1 MSINFM
7 NRWSAAPWSQRHPAG
22 APCRSTSWPSIL
34 SQGWPV
40 THFRCVGVSV
50 DERDE
55 RRVGGRCFW
64 ACSFRAHFL
73 RVYMFSIGCLS
84 CKSRRVCRSL
94 RASGVIWS
102 ALVNRTGTF
111 AQIIWFQ
118 NVSYHEPE
126 HSWSYGQCIKT
137 GNGYCPH
144 YLGPSRA
151 WRNSV
156 DAQRWHHQ
164 KPIYVLPC
172 GHGSK
177 WFRAR
182 LRCLASAVED
192 KARLRNVRFP
202 TKELAWMQDIH
213 QLCHGT
219 FPKLSV
225 SSGRR
230 RATSYRQHTLVLTI

>member
-55 RRVGGRCFW
+55 RRMGGRCSW
-64 ACSFRAHFL
+64 ARSFRAHFL

-84 CKSRRVCRSL
+84 SKSSRVWRSL

-111 AQIIWFQ
+111 AQMISFQTFLITNRNTLGVMTNASKQEMVIALIISAPRGHGGILLMLSDDITRNQ
-118 NVSYHEPE
+118 STSCHVNMDP
-126 HSWSYGQCIKT
+126 
-137 GNGYCPH
+137 NGLERDCAALLVLWRTRPG
-144 YLGPSRA
+144 LEMWDSPQ
-151 WRNSV
+151 RNSHECRTYISCV
-156 DAQRWHHQ
+156 MGLSQ
-164 KPIYVLPC
+164 
-172 GHGSK
+172 S
-177 WFRAR
+177 
-182 LRCLASAVED
+182 SA
-192 KARLRNVRFP
+192 
-202 TKELAWMQDIH
+202 
-213 QLCHGT
+213 
-219 FPKLSV
+219 
-225 SSGRR
+225 
-230 RATSYRQHTLVLTI
+230 